1 MQTPETSGDKSDAY
15 RSFFANVE
23 QFRAIDALPTELYF
37 SDVETTNNFASYLAS
52 WHKSC
57 HLRFNNAK
65 LAKGTKRK
73 IPNPVNSGGGKHVGR
88 DSGGRSNSLD
98 VESAFSVRMEQIKGS
113 LHEVS
118 LMLTEISEP

>member
-15 RSFFANVE
+15 RSFLANVE
-23 QFRAIDALPTELYF
+23 QFRAIDALPTEPYF

-65 LAKGTKRK
+65 LAKATKRK
-73 IPNPVNSGGGKHVGR
+73 IPNPVSSGGG
-88 DSGGRSNSLD
+88 SNSLD
-98 VESAFSVRMEQIKGS
+98 VESASSVRMEQIKGS